1 MGQFSFKRRLKFLI
15 VSIRKIFRSAAS
27 LLLKAEAANLWH
39 GMPHHCSWRCCE
51 RISCC
56 CYWLEQAVIQ
66 DIIVL
71 WPSYKCWGSLGLC
84 RCSIWN
90 SKLDTGCIC
99 HTTKSTGRG
108 MGPNRVVLPAT
119 QSSTLNLSAEAVEIY
134 RWNCMARQW
143 ALEHTP
149 QLSLSSPIQPGCS
162 IVTADGL
169 WSNCRILDGLMTIL
183 VWHQVKHQPK
193 ELSAKLFIFSSM
205 TEDVTR
211 EQTVKKISQLKRFQI
226 LHILVS
232 FARCGYV
239 NLLTTHIV

>member
-1 MGQFSFKRRLKFLI
+1 
-15 VSIRKIFRSAAS
+15 
-27 LLLKAEAANLWH
+27 
-39 GMPHHCSWRCCE
+39 MPHHCSWRCCE

-56 CYWLEQAVIQ
+56 CYWLEQAIIQ

-71 WPSYKCWGSLGLC
+71 WPSYKCWSSLGLC

-99 HTTKSTGRG
+99 HTTKFTGRG

-119 QSSTLNLSAEAVEIY
+119 QSSTLNVSAEAVEIY

-149 QLSLSSPIQPGCS
+149 QLSLSPIQPGCS

-183 VWHQVKHQPK
+183 VWQTSQTP
-193 ELSAKLFIFSSM
+193 AKRVECEIVHFFFY
-205 TEDVTR
+205 DR
-211 EQTVKKISQLKRFQI
+211 RCDKRAKSEKDFTIEAWNFLQFQI
-226 LHILVS
+226 PHILVS